1 MLALASLGKK
11 HAAPGNV
18 LLPALIMHKAILGAA
33 VGPGAAAE
41 ERSPLFPLVLS
52 AKPHLP

>member
-18 LLPALIMHKAILGAA
+18 LLPAPIMHKAILEAA
-33 VGPGAAAE
+33 FGPGAAAE